1 MNNHGKQRQRKRK
14 SYCTWDDALH
24 NEKQKIKYHEKKKQN
39 NTNIEDIANDDVIR
53 NDDVTRDL
61 DQNVDD
67 MNVQNHTQEEIELG
81 MYKYCKFV

>member
-1 MNNHGKQRQRKRK
+1 MNNHGQQKTRKRK
-14 SYCTWDDALH
+14 CDHARHDVLH
-24 NEKQKIKYHEKKKQN
+24 NEKQKVRYHEKKKQK
-39 NTNIEDIANDDVIR
+39 NTNIEDIA

-67 MNVQNHTQEEIELG
+67 MNVQNQTQEEIEPG